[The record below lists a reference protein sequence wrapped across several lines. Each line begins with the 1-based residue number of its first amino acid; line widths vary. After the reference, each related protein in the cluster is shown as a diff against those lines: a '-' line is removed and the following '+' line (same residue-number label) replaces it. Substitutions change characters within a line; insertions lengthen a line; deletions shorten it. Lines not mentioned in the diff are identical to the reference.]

1 MAAFR
6 REKDGARRTYEV
18 VTLPVAFPHAV
29 VLVSHDQSIPH
40 RSIILLSKAARQSRP
55 NRCRCRGTTAG
66 ASSGSKPPLSVTDIG
81 EHLIA
86 QEGGRVAG
94 LTVFLVLGEVAGAA
108 RSFLQAHHT
117 AHPATSAPVV
127 RVAARVVLPAPSP
140 PHGAIEEGELG
151 VTLEG
156 EDVGGDAVEEPA
168 VVGGH
173 HDAAGDCRQR
183 ADASGTRR
191 E

>member
-1 MAAFR
+1 
-6 REKDGARRTYEV
+6 
-18 VTLPVAFPHAV
+18 
-29 VLVSHDQSIPH
+29 
-40 RSIILLSKAARQSRP
+40 
-55 NRCRCRGTTAG
+55 
-66 ASSGSKPPLSVTDIG
+66 VTDIG
-81 EHLIA
+81 EYLIA

-117 AHPATSAPVV
+117 AHPAASAPVV

-183 ADASGTRR
+183 ADASGTPPGMRTVKDGEMVIPLLNYSGIKRSGRR
-191 E
+191 LHGV